1 MTEPKAVPEF
11 QGALARLSNEVGGA
25 VDRLMPR
32 LGGLTRSEG
41 LAVISDVYPTLLDP
55 FLSASGELTA
65 QWYSEQTPAKLVGAQ
80 VAGTKALAPAKDF
93 LPEPAAL
100 PDRRQLAASGRW
112 ALMQR
117 NPGLALRG
125 TATRSVFDS
134 SRRTVRDNAIRE
146 GVKWT
151 RYASAN
157 ACGFCRMLATRAL
170 TTERRGAPGLYT
182 SKTTAERNAHTVDIR
197 GHDHC
202 KCLAVPVRS
211 GGYTPPEYVND
222 WLADYDAVSV
232 GPDGALRNEWQI
244 ARLMEARADE
254 RLGKPKRKTGRPRKA
269 AQPIEDV
276 RSTPRETVRATQH
289 LVDTGNE
296 RAAAYGAIAHEHVL
310 TAQQVITRT
319 DEVVS
324 TAAHI
329 TQRVKLVTD
338 VADKVL
344 GGAVPVV
351 RDVKRVVDAADK
363 ALGGA
368 SQVTGGARQAADIAA
383 QAIDSTVQVAHGAK
397 QIADEVRGVLD
408 EVGLVAAGLR
418 TLFTDTRVAVHDTV
432 RDARNV
438 RSLSDLSEQIG
449 AATDTARH
457 IADDGRALIDRAKGA
472 ADATQGIA
480 QGVRE
485 IPELLRQPIADAQEL
500 AQTIVG
506 AAGDAGQVVDEL
518 QDVARAMGKLIDAV
532 AGSAGEDVRQAAR
545 QAADDLGRIIGDLF
559 KAPEAPRVPVSVMS
573 ERLDVPGARV
583 LGGSQPV
590 PAIAERVGLKPI
602 DAPEARQ
609 ALDGRPPMKA
619 LEAAPER
626 PPVAPVVD
634 DVLDV
639 EVVEAPAPSTP
650 KPKPAKRTL
659 DEVEA
664 EFQAAV
670 EAGDDAAIDALVA
683 EMEKLEAAEKKAAE
697 RAAAKA
703 AAKQAETE
711 AKTDRLLELIEQGW
725 DPAEAESEAFGLSV
739 EFIRRRDFMAE
750 ARAAGHEGRSFDEL
764 LGWVFEE
771 RITEAYFAAEDATRG
786 VMLKRRYGPD
796 GMNVDP
802 RKLWTLNETTARK
815 YMSEEMAEWFDQHG
829 RITRA
834 ALKEAIL
841 AGRGNWRSAMTADFL
856 Q

>member
-1 MTEPKAVPEF
+1 M
-11 QGALARLSNEVGGA
+11 GGA
-25 VDRLMPR
+25 VDRLLPR

-41 LAVISDVYPTLLDP
+41 LAVVSDVYPTLLDP
-55 FLSASGELTA
+55 FLSASGEMTA
-65 QWYSEQTPAKLVGAQ
+65 QWYREQTPAKLVGAQ

-93 LPEPAAL
+93 LPEPAPL

-112 ALMQR
+112 ALLQR
-117 NPGLALRG
+117 NPGVALRG

-170 TTERRGAPGLYT
+170 TTERQGAPGLYG
-182 SKTTAERNAHTVDIR
+182 SKATAERNPHSFDLIR

-211 GGYTPPEYVND
+211 GGYTPPEYVHD

-232 GPDGALRNEWQI
+232 GPDGALRNPWEI
-244 ARLMEARADE
+244 ARLMEARGDE
-254 RLGKPKRKTGRPRKA
+254 RIGKPKRKPGRPRKPA
-269 AQPIEDV
+269 EPVEDV

-289 LVDTGNE
+289 LVDTGSE

-363 ALGGA
+363 ALGSA
-368 SQVTGGARQAADIAA
+368 AQVTGGARQAADIAA

-418 TLFTDTRVAVHDTV
+418 TLFTDTRAAVHDTV
-432 RDARNV
+432 RDARTV

-449 AATDTARH
+449 AAADTARH
-457 IADDGRALIDRAKGA
+457 IADDGRALVDRAKGA
-472 ADATQGIA
+472 VDATQGIA

-485 IPELLRQPIADAQEL
+485 IPDLLRQPIADAQEL
-500 AQTIVG
+500 AQTIAG
-506 AAGDAGQVVDEL
+506 AAGDASQAVSDL

-559 KAPEAPRVPVSVMS
+559 KAPEAPRAPVSVMS
-573 ERLDVPGARV
+573 ERLDVPGARA

-590 PAIAERVGLKPI
+590 PAIAERVGLKP
-602 DAPEARQ
+602 
-609 ALDGRPPMKA
+609 LDGRPPMKA

-626 PPVAPVVD
+626 PPVA

-639 EVVEAPAPSTP
+639 EVVEAPAPAAS
-650 KPKPAKRTL
+650 KPKPTKRTL

-711 AKTDRLLELIEQGW
+711 AKTDRMLELIEQGW
-725 DPAEAESEAFGLSV
+725 DPAEAESEAFGLTV

-786 VMLKRRYGPD
+786 QMLKRRYGPD
-796 GMNVDP
+796 GKNVDP
-802 RKLWTLNETTARK
+802 RKLWTFNEATARK
-815 YMSEEMAEWFDQHG
+815 YMSDEMAEWFDQHG

-834 ALKEAIL
+834 GLKEAIL
-841 AGRGNWRSAMTADFL
+841 SGRGNWRSATTADFL

>member
-1 MTEPKAVPEF
+1 MTEPKAVPQF
-11 QGALARLSNEVGGA
+11 QGALARLSDEAGGA

-41 LAVISDVYPTLLDP
+41 LAVISDVYPALLDP
-55 FLSASGELTA
+55 FLSASGELTT

-182 SKTTAERNAHTVDIR
+182 SRATAERNAHTVDIR

-232 GPDGALRNEWQI
+232 GPDGALRSEWQI

-254 RLGKPKRKTGRPRKA
+254 RLGKPKRKPGRPRKA

-276 RSTPRETVRATQH
+276 RSTPRETVRTAQH
-289 LVDTGNE
+289 LVDTGND
-296 RAAAYGAIAHEHVL
+296 RAAAYGAIAHEQVL
-310 TAQQVITRT
+310 TAQQVITRA
-319 DEVVS
+319 DEVVG

-368 SQVTGGARQAADIAA
+368 AQVTGGARQAADIAA

-397 QIADEVRGVLD
+397 QIADEVRSVID
-408 EVGLVAAGLR
+408 EVGLVAAGVR

-432 RDARNV
+432 RDARTV

-449 AATDTARH
+449 AAADTARH
-457 IADDGRALIDRAKGA
+457 IADDGRALVDRAKGA
-472 ADATQGIA
+472 VDATQGIA
-480 QGVRE
+480 RGVRE
-485 IPELLRQPIADAQEL
+485 IPDLLRKPIADAQEL
-500 AQTIVG
+500 AQTIAG
-506 AAGDAGQVVDEL
+506 AAGDASQAVDEL
-518 QDVARAMGKLIDAV
+518 QDVARAVRGLIDAV
-532 AGSAGEDVRQAAR
+532 AGSAGEDVRKAAR
-545 QAADDLGRIIGDLF
+545 QAADDLGRMVGDLF
-559 KAPEAPRVPVSVMS
+559 KVPEAPRVPVPVMS

-583 LGGSQPV
+583 LGGGEPV
-590 PAIAERVGLKPI
+590 PAIAERIGLKPL
-602 DAPEARQ
+602 DGPAARQ

-626 PPVAPVVD
+626 PSVAP
-634 DVLDV
+634 LDV
-639 EVVEAPAPSTP
+639 EVVEAPAPAP
-650 KPKPAKRTL
+650 KPKPAKRTF
-659 DEVEA
+659 DDVEA

-670 EAGDDAAIDALVA
+670 EAGDDAAIEALTA

-786 VMLKRRYGPD
+786 QMLKRRYGPD
-796 GMNVDP
+796 GKNVDP

-834 ALKEAIL
+834 GLKEAVL
-841 AGRGNWRSAMTADFL
+841 SGSGNWRNAMTSDFL

>member
-1 MTEPKAVPEF
+1 MTEPKAVPQF
-11 QGALARLSNEVGGA
+11 QGALARLSSEAGGA

-41 LAVISDVYPTLLDP
+41 LAVISDVYPALLDP
-55 FLSASGELTA
+55 FLSASGDLTT
-65 QWYSEQTPAKLVGAQ
+65 QWYSEQTPAKPVAAQ
-80 VAGTKALAPAKDF
+80 VAGIKALAPAKSF

-125 TATRSVFDS
+125 AATRSVFDS

-170 TTERRGAPGLYT
+170 TTERRGAPGLYA
-182 SKTTAERNAHTVDIR
+182 SKATAERNAHSADVR

-202 KCLAVPVRS
+202 KCLAVPVRG

-232 GPDGALRNEWQI
+232 GPDGALRSEWQI

-254 RLGKPKRKTGRPRKA
+254 RLGKPRRKPGRPRKA
-269 AQPIEDV
+269 AGPVEGV
-276 RSTPRETVRATQH
+276 RSTPRETVRTAQH
-289 LVDTGNE
+289 LVGTGND
-296 RAAAYGAIAHEHVL
+296 RAAAYGAIAREQVL
-310 TAQQVITRT
+310 TAQQVITRA
-319 DEVVS
+319 DEVVG

-329 TQRVKLVTD
+329 TQRVKLITD

-363 ALGGA
+363 ALGSA
-368 SQVTGGARQAADIAA
+368 AQVTGGARQAADIAA

-397 QIADEVRGVLD
+397 QIADEVRSVID
-408 EVGLVAAGLR
+408 EVGFVAAGVR
-418 TLFTDTRVAVHDTV
+418 TLFTDTRAAVHDTV
-432 RDARNV
+432 RDARTV

-449 AATDTARH
+449 AAADTARH
-457 IADDGRALIDRAKGA
+457 IADDGRALVDRAKGA
-472 ADATQGIA
+472 VEATQGIA

-485 IPELLRQPIADAQEL
+485 IPDLLRQPIADAQEL
-500 AQTIVG
+500 AQTIAS
-506 AAGDAGQVVDEL
+506 AAGDASQVVGEL
-518 QDVARAMGKLIDAV
+518 QDLARAVRGLIDAL
-532 AGSAGEDVRQAAR
+532 AGSAGEDVRR
-545 QAADDLGRIIGDLF
+545 AADDLGRMVGDLF
-559 KAPEAPRVPVSVMS
+559 KAPEAPRVPVPVVS

-583 LGGSQPV
+583 L
-590 PAIAERVGLKPI
+590 
-602 DAPEARQ
+602 
-609 ALDGRPPMKA
+609 DGRPPVKA

-626 PPVAPVVD
+626 QPVD
-634 DVLDV
+634 
-639 EVVEAPAPSTP
+639 PAVSPKLTP
-650 KPKPAKRTL
+650 TKRTL
-659 DEVEA
+659 DDVEA
-664 EFQAAV
+664 EFQAAI
-670 EAGDDAAIDALVA
+670 EAGDDTAVDALVS
-683 EMEKLEAAEKKAAE
+683 EMEKLEAAERKAAE

-703 AAKQAETE
+703 TARQAETE
-711 AKTDRLLELIEQGW
+711 ANTNRMLELIEQGW
-725 DPAEAESEAFGLSV
+725 SPDEAESEAFGLTV

-764 LGWVFEE
+764 LGWVFDE
-771 RITEAYFAAEDATRG
+771 RITEAYLAAEDATRG
-786 VMLKRRYGPD
+786 QMLKRGYGP
-796 GMNVDP
+796 GGKNVDP

-815 YMSEEMAEWFDQHG
+815 YMSDEMAEWFDQHG

-834 ALKEAIL
+834 GLKEAVL
-841 AGRGNWRSAMTADFL
+841 SGSGNWRNAMTSDFL

>member
-11 QGALARLSNEVGGA
+11 QGALARLSDEVGGA
-25 VDRLMPR
+25 VDRMMPR

-41 LAVISDVYPTLLDP
+41 LAVITDVYPTLLDP
-55 FLSASGELTA
+55 FLSASGEMTA
-65 QWYSEQTPAKLVGAQ
+65 QWYREQTPAKLVGAQ

-112 ALMQR
+112 ALLQR

-125 TATRSVFDS
+125 TATRSVFES
-134 SRRTVRDNAIRE
+134 SRRTVLDNADRE
-146 GVKWT
+146 GVKWA

-157 ACGFCRMLATRAL
+157 ACGFCRMLATRIL
-170 TTERRGAPGLYT
+170 TQGERGAPGLYLT
-182 SKTTAERNAHTVDIR
+182 KGTASQAPHRADAA

-211 GGYTPPEYVND
+211 GSYTPPEYVED
-222 WLADYDAVSV
+222 WLDDYHAVAY
-232 GPDGALRNEWQI
+232 GPDNYLRPPGEI

-254 RLGKPKRKTGRPRKA
+254 RIGKPKRKPGRPRKA
-269 AQPIEDV
+269 AEPVEDV

-296 RAAAYGAIAHEHVL
+296 RAAAYGAIAQEHVL

-363 ALGGA
+363 ALGSA
-368 SQVTGGARQAADIAA
+368 AQVTGGARQAADIAA
-383 QAIDSTVQVAHGAK
+383 SAIDSTVQVAHGAK
-397 QIADEVRGVLD
+397 QIADEVRGVID

-418 TLFTDTRVAVHDTV
+418 TLFTDTRAAVHDTV

-449 AATDTARH
+449 AAADTARH
-457 IADDGRALIDRAKGA
+457 IADDGLALVDRAKGA
-472 ADATQGIA
+472 VDATQGIA

-485 IPELLRQPIADAQEL
+485 IPDLLRQPIADAQEL
-500 AQTIVG
+500 AQTIAG
-506 AAGDAGQVVDEL
+506 AAGDASQVIGEL
-518 QDVARAMGKLIDAV
+518 QDVARAMGKLLDAV

-559 KAPEAPRVPVSVMS
+559 KAPEAPRVPVPVMS

-583 LGGSQPV
+583 LGGGSQPV

-602 DAPEARQ
+602 EAPEARQ

-626 PPVAPVVD
+626 PPVALVD

-639 EVVEAPAPSTP
+639 EVVEAPAPAA
-650 KPKPAKRTL
+650 PKPAKRTFS
-659 DEVEA
+659 DVEA
-664 EFQAAV
+664 EFQAAI
-670 EAGDDAAIDALVA
+670 EAGDDAAIDALAA
-683 EMEKLEAAEKKAAE
+683 EMEKLEAVEKKAAE

-711 AKTDRLLELIEQGW
+711 ANTDRMLELIDQGW
-725 DPAEAESEAFGLSV
+725 DPAEAESEAFGLTV

-771 RITEAYFAAEDATRG
+771 RITEAYFAAEDATNG
-786 VMLKRRYGPD
+786 QMLKRRYGPD
-796 GMNVDP
+796 GKNIDP

-815 YMSEEMAEWFDQHG
+815 YMSEEMAEWFDQNG

-834 ALKEAIL
+834 GLKEAVL
-841 AGRGNWRSAMTADFL
+841 AGRGNWRNAMTADFL

>member
-11 QGALARLSNEVGGA
+11 QGALARLSDEVGGA
-25 VDRLMPR
+25 VDRMLPR

-41 LAVISDVYPTLLDP
+41 LAAVSDVYPTLLDP

-65 QWYSEQTPAKLVGAQ
+65 QWYREQTPAKLVGAQ
-80 VAGTKALAPAKDF
+80 VAGTKALVPAKDF
-93 LPEPAAL
+93 LPEPASL

-112 ALMQR
+112 ALLQR
-117 NPGLALRG
+117 NPGIALRG

-170 TTERRGAPGLYT
+170 TTERRGAPGLYG
-182 SKTTAERNAHTVDIR
+182 SKATAERNPHTLDLIR

-211 GGYTPPEYVND
+211 GGYTPPEYVHD

-232 GPDGALRNEWQI
+232 GPDGSLRNPWEI
-244 ARLMEARADE
+244 ARLMEARGDE
-254 RLGKPKRKTGRPRKA
+254 RIGKPKRKPGRPRKA
-269 AQPIEDV
+269 AEPVEEV

-289 LVDTGNE
+289 LVDTGSE
-296 RAAAYGAIAHEHVL
+296 RAAAYGAIAQEHVL

-363 ALGGA
+363 ALGSA
-368 SQVTGGARQAADIAA
+368 AQVTGGARQAADIAA

-457 IADDGRALIDRAKGA
+457 IADDGRALVDRAKGA
-472 ADATQGIA
+472 VDATQGIA

-485 IPELLRQPIADAQEL
+485 IPDLLRQPIADAQEL

-506 AAGDAGQVVDEL
+506 AAGDAGQAVDEL
-518 QDVARAMGKLIDAV
+518 QDVARAMGKLLDAV
-532 AGSAGEDVRQAAR
+532 AGTAGEDVRQAAR

-609 ALDGRPPMKA
+609 VLDGRPPMKA

-626 PPVAPVVD
+626 PTVAP
-634 DVLDV
+634 LDV
-639 EVVEAPAPSTP
+639 EVVEAPAPAAA
-650 KPKPAKRTL
+650 PKPAKRTL
-659 DEVEA
+659 DDVEA

-670 EAGDDAAIDALVA
+670 EAGDDVAIDALVA
-683 EMEKLEAAEKKAAE
+683 EMEKLEAVEKKAAE

-703 AAKQAETE
+703 AAKQAELE
-711 AKTDRLLELIEQGW
+711 VNTDRMLELIEQGW

-771 RITEAYFAAEDATRG
+771 RITEAYFAAEDATHG
-786 VMLKRRYGPD
+786 QMLKRAYGP
-796 GMNVDP
+796 GGRNIDP

-815 YMSEEMAEWFDQHG
+815 YMSEEMAAWFDEHG

-834 ALKEAIL
+834 GLKEAVL
-841 AGRGNWRSAMTADFL
+841 SGSGNWRNPMTADFL